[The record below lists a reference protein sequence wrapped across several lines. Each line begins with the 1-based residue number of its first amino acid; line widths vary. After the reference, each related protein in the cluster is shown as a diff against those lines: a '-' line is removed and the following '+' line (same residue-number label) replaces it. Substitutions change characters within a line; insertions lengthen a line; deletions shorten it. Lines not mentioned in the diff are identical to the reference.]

1 MRSIFLIATFIIL
14 GYQSRSQQTDVVT
27 SVANKI
33 ADRIK
38 DSLSLTTE
46 QRNGIYQANLW
57 IHQQKQGVR
66 TQYSS
71 TDSVRIHIQR
81 IENKRDSVYYLV
93 LPMEKYEAYL
103 IRKIELIR
111 ND

>member
-1 MRSIFLIATFIIL
+1 MLKAIIVL
-14 GYQSRSQQTDVVT
+14 VFSCCCHASQAQQQEAAIG
-27 SVANKI
+27 VASKI
-33 ADRIK
+33 ADRMR
-38 DSLSLTTE
+38 DSLSLTTD

-57 IHQQKQGVR
+57 IHQQKLGVR

-71 TDSVRIHIQR
+71 TDSLRTQIQR

-103 IRKIELIR
+103 IRKVELIR